1 MIKNNEDRRVKR
13 SRKLLKEGL
22 LELMQGKKFNEIS
35 AKNIT
40 DLKDLNRST
49 FYLHYADTVA
59 LLHSIEDDLEAE
71 VHALIDEHMP
81 EIREK
86 ESVAPIL
93 EPILDFVVANFDTCA
108 ILFDNNEASD
118 FTERLQLLIYKNG
131 VDLVRQKY
139 HPENEEL
146 MSYLL
151 DFFTFGMIGLVQSW
165 CKNNM
170 ILPKAELVV
179 MADRLL
185 DGAAEGVFGRG

>member
-1 MIKNNEDRRVKR
+1 MIKNIDDRRVRR

-22 LELMQGKKFNEIS
+22 LELMHRKKFNEIS

-59 LLHSIEDDLEAE
+59 LLHSIEDDLEQE
-71 VHALIDEHMP
+71 VQELINTYLP
-81 EIREK
+81 EIRASK
-86 ESVAPIL
+86 SVRPIF
-93 EPILDFVVANFDTCA
+93 EPILDFVVENFDTCA
-108 ILFDNNEASD
+108 LLFDNNEASN
-118 FTERLQLLIYKNG
+118 FTERLQMLIYKNG
-131 VDLVRQKY
+131 VDLVREKY

-151 DFFTFGMIGLVQSW
+151 DFFTFGMLGLVQNW
-165 CKNNM
+165 CKNKM
-170 ILPKAELVV
+170 ALPKAELIE

-185 DGAAEGVFGRG
+185 DGAAEGVFGK